1 MEARVAELSMRLDGA
16 PVPRPDYW
24 GGYRV
29 VPHNLEFWQGRLDR
43 LHDRFVYT
51 REGHEWKKARLEP

>member
-1 MEARVAELSMRLDGA
+1 MRLDGA